1 MPMPVKRAANG
12 DFWFHLVMY
21 AFLAVLTLFIVFPL
35 LHVISGSLS
44 SPVLVA
50 KGQIVFWP
58 EELTLKSYA
67 NVLKNES
74 VWLGYRNTLIYALV
88 GTSVNLVL
96 TVLGAYPLSRS
107 DLKGR
112 QAILGI
118 LLFTMYFHGGMI
130 PTYLVVK
137 QLGLVNSM
145 WAMILPSAINTFNLI
160 IMRTYFMNT
169 IPKELQEAA
178 SIDGC
183 SNTRYLLHVVL
194 SLSKPILAVISLYYM
209 VYHWNDFF
217 NGLIYLSKREL
228 FPLQLVLREILIQ
241 SKVDDFAT
249 LDKGFTERI
258 FDSEGIKYAI
268 IIVANLPM
276 IILYPLMQ
284 RFFVSGALVG
294 SIKG

>member
-1 MPMPVKRAANG
+1 MGNQKIASG
-12 DFWFHLVMY
+12 DFWFNLATAV
-21 AFLAVLTLFIVFPL
+21 FLATLTLFIVFPL
-35 LHVISGSLS
+35 LHVVSSSLS
-44 SPVLVA
+44 SPALVA

-58 EELTLKSYA
+58 QELTLKSYI
-67 NVLKNES
+67 NVLKNDT
-74 VWLGYRNTLIYALV
+74 VWIGYRNTLVYALV
-88 GTSVNLVL
+88 GTGINVVL

-107 DLKGR
+107 DLKGGK
-112 QAILGI
+112 AILSI
-118 LLFTMYFHGGMI
+118 LIFTMYFHGGMI

-145 WAMILPSAINTFNLI
+145 WAMVLPSAVNTFNLI

-169 IPKELQEAA
+169 IPKELREAA

-183 SNTRYLLHVVL
+183 SNTRYLLSVL
-194 SLSKPILAVISLYYM
+194 LPLSKPILAVISLYYM
-209 VYHWNDFF
+209 VHHWNDFF
-217 NGLIYLSKREL
+217 SGLIYLSKRNL

-276 IILYPLMQ
+276 LILYPFMQ
-284 RFFVSGALVG
+284 RFFIKGALIG